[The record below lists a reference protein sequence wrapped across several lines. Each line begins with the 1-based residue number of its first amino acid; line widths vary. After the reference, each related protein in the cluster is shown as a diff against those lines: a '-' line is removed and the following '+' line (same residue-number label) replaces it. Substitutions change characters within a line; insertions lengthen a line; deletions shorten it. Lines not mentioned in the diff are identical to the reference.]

1 MAFRDMWRLPDGSVH
16 CLHRQP
22 AVRLISKT
30 EASMGRVFY
39 KCSKPRGDVRNC
51 GGFVWEEDVQFLQ
64 LWTEESTTGAHPLD
78 DSTSP
83 GSTVT
88 LPSQPSTPQTPN
100 RLPRT
105 AEVQRDIQVAEGA
118 TSKAKPTIIDLLLT
132 PPPSNLKG
140 KGKGKRKFEESEDA
154 LGEGSP
160 TPTKRTRDDR
170 DNDLEQVES
179 ALIPLALNV
188 PLAPREG
195 GEVMMRPSAPEDHR
209 IGIQEGAG
217 SNNTG
222 VPIADAEDNPFF
234 VPPTRAV
241 SLLPQEQFEFLDEKS
256 NEISAASQA
265 LTVQLSSLTGK
276 LKREVALVR
285 GISAAKDKQIAELEQ
300 ENERLSLKVQCLTS
314 ELTLLKAQLLD

>member
-1 MAFRDMWRLPDGSVH
+1 MAFKDMWRLPDGSVH
-16 CLHRQP
+16 CLHHQP
-22 AVRLISKT
+22 AVRLFSKT

-51 GGFVWEEDVQFLQ
+51 GGFVWEDDVQFLQ
-64 LWTEESTTGAHPLD
+64 LWTGDSSTGAHSPD

-88 LPSQPSTPQTPN
+88 LASQPSTPN

-105 AEVQRDIQVAEGA
+105 TEVQRDTQVAEGS

-140 KGKGKRKFEESEDA
+140 KGKGKRKFDESEDA
-154 LGEGSP
+154 PGEGSP
-160 TPTKRTRDDR
+160 TPAKRTRGDH
-170 DNDLEQVES
+170 DNELEQAES
-179 ALIPLALNV
+179 ALSPLALNV
-188 PLAPREG
+188 PPTPREG
-195 GEVMMRPSAPEDHR
+195 GDVRMRPSAPEDHR
-209 IGIQEGAG
+209 MGTQEGAG
-217 SNNTG
+217 SNNTNTG
-222 VPIADAEDNPFF
+222 VPIADPEDNPFF
-234 VPPTRAV
+234 VPPTRAA
-241 SLLPQEQFEFLDEKS
+241 SLLPQEQFGFLDEKS
-256 NEISAASQA
+256 TEISAASQA

-285 GISAAKDKQIAELEQ
+285 GISAAKDQQIAELEQ

>member
-1 MAFRDMWRLPDGSVH
+1 MEPTGRSLWYIISARQALIPTVEFELPELVSAFIVTETRPFEWRSEICGDYLMAQS
-16 CLHRQP
+16 
-22 AVRLISKT
+22 T
-30 EASMGRVFY
+30 ASTASPPSGLFPKRR
-39 KCSKPRGDVRNC
+39 P
-51 GGFVWEEDVQFLQ
+51 VWE
-64 LWTEESTTGAHPLD
+64 
-78 DSTSP
+78 

-222 VPIADAEDNPFF
+222 VPIADAE
-234 VPPTRAV
+234 VRPPRHSASYHSCELLTPPGQPVFRPSHQSRLLIAPGAIRIPGREIQRNLRRVTSPHRTTLVSDGQTQTRGR
-241 SLLPQEQFEFLDEKS
+241 P
-256 NEISAASQA
+256 SA
-265 LTVQLSSLTGK
+265 G
-276 LKREVALVR
+276 
-285 GISAAKDKQIAELEQ
+285 
-300 ENERLSLKVQCLTS
+300 N
-314 ELTLLKAQLLD
+314 